1 MPRILFLCTGNAA
14 RSQMAEALARKLASS
29 EVEVWSAGT
38 TPRGIHPLAVRT
50 MAERGIDIS
59 QSTSKGLG
67 QVPRQADI
75 VVTLS
80 DGAADQCPTFPTKT
94 ERIHWSLPDPS
105 AARGSEEYRL
115 AVFRGVAAE
124 IESRL
129 ARLLQDKGLF
139 ARKEPLS

>member
-14 RSQMAEALARKLASS
+14 RSQIAEALARRMAAP
-29 EVEVWSAGT
+29 EVEVFSAGT
-38 TPRGIHPLAVRT
+38 QPRAVHPLAVRA

-59 QSTSKGLG
+59 QHSSKGLG

-80 DGAADQCPTFPTKT
+80 DGAADQCPSFPPKT
-94 ERIHWSLPDPS
+94 ERIHWSLPDPA

-129 ARLLQDKGLF
+129 ARFLQEKGL
-139 ARKEPLS
+139 ARSL